1 MKSVILSFV
10 IFAVVFT
17 ALSFNITDIF
27 ASRAFYYISRGSV
40 VLALLAG
47 VVFVG
52 FPGIKGGK
60 SNTDTSSAVEPQ
72 KTEDKTH
79 EE

>member
-1 MKSVILSFV
+1 MKSVILSFI

-40 VLALLAG
+40 VLVLLAG
-47 VVFVG
+47 VIFVG
-52 FPGIKGGK
+52 LPGMKGEKIG
-60 SNTDTSSAVEPQ
+60 TDNSSAVEPQ
-72 KTEDKTH
+72 KTEDKTN